1 MKKLTILFA
10 GLFLCATASF
20 GQAIDDRAVIPVA
33 VNLNSI
39 LRLNVTSGGNIEFNF
54 NTLADYTTGI
64 ANSAGYTTRF
74 TVASSV
80 NWNVFIYAEDAAMT
94 GTDLASA
101 TPELEVGYIG
111 YQIVGEGLFPI
122 GDLDAP
128 SNGVV
133 TPLNANPSTLL
144 VGFDGTPNAGDVAQH
159 AYAIRW
165 ECATPAVLAAASL
178 VNMLERAAAADRYST
193 NVFLTLQPN

>member
-33 VNLNSI
+33 INLNSI

-54 NTLADYTTGI
+54 NTLADYTNGI

-101 TPELEVGYIG
+101 TPTLEVGYIG
-111 YQIVGEGLFPI
+111 YQIDSEGTFPFAS
-122 GDLDAP
+122 LLAP
-128 SNGVV
+128 SATTVV
-133 TPLNANPSTLL
+133 PLNANPATLL
-144 VGFDGTPNAGDVAQH
+144 VGFNTTPNAGDVAQH
-159 AYAIRW
+159 RYSILW

-178 VNMLERAAAADRYST
+178 DNMLERAAAADRYST